1 LGSWFL
7 GFWETKAIAPELALP
22 AKNLI
27 VDAVR
32 RGHAVE
38 RSDFEIALRI
48 LDLSEVKRLGV
59 HALRVRPAL
68 QQRAMPG
75 HI

>member
-1 LGSWFL
+1 M
-7 GFWETKAIAPELALP
+7 
-22 AKNLI
+22 
-27 VDAVR
+27 
-32 RGHAVE
+32 AVE

-59 HALRVRPAL
+59 LALRVRPAL

-75 HI
+75 RI